1 MNSVTLILSVSLIIL
16 LIYIIFSL
24 LRRNSYT
31 GTMAYADKEMPVPVL
46 QNTSPASAYSI
57 WIYISE
63 WTTGY
68 KNIFERGDVSVGLDD
83 NINYLTIT
91 VPKIM
96 NTQYKNNLSY
106 YITEDT
112 SDTPPTYYYGTND
125 NCKLLCNNQ
134 QTCGGFNYYKKPQT
148 GMTVN
153 NDHNLITTGCVL
165 VNRTPLTSS
174 DLQEI
179 QANDLYSDVL
189 YSEIKNNDKEKYI
202 VESYIPIQE
211 WVFIAINMD
220 SQYTEVYINGKMVK
234 TIINTNET
242 NTATNVV
249 LSKGGTGFNGHNSN
263 FQTFD
268 KTLTTQEIWN
278 SYKAGFGYY
287 SSLSDYSVKIGFY
300 KDDV

>member
-1 MNSVTLILSVSLIIL
+1 MNSVTLILSVSVIIL

-31 GTMAYADKEMPVPVL
+31 GAMAYADKETKVAVS

-63 WTTGY
+63 WTIGD
-68 KNIFERGDVSVGLDD
+68 KNIFERGNVKVGLD
-83 NINYLTIT
+83 NKINYLTIT

-96 NTQYKNNLSY
+96 NTQYKKIPYAIKEPENISY
-106 YITEDT
+106 N
-112 SDTPPTYYYGTND
+112 YGTND
-125 NCKLLCNNQ
+125 NCKLLCSNS
-134 QTCGGFNYYKKPQT
+134 TDCRGFNYYKTIPS
-148 GMTVN
+148 GMTAN
-153 NDHNLITTGCVL
+153 PQPNLLTAGCVL
-165 VNRTPLTSS
+165 INN
-174 DLQEI
+174 EI
-179 QANDLYSDVL
+179 TTADYTTNDDVL
-189 YSEIKNNDKEKYI
+189 YAEIKNNNTEKYI

-211 WVFIAINMD
+211 WVFITINMD

-242 NTATNVV
+242 NTDTIVY
-249 LSKGGTGFNGHNSN
+249 LSKNDSGFTGHNSK
-263 FQTFD
+263 FQAFD

-287 SSLSDYSVKIGFY
+287 SSLSDYSIKIGFY

>member
-1 MNSVTLILSVSLIIL
+1 MNSVTLILSVSVIIL

-31 GTMAYADKEMPVPVL
+31 GAMAYANKEKTVTVL

-63 WTTGY
+63 WSRGD
-68 KNIFERGDVSVGLDD
+68 KNIFERGSLNVGLDD
-83 NINYLTIT
+83 KINYLTIS

-96 NTQYKNNLSY
+96 NTQYKNIPNYSINTTDSIY
-106 YITEDT
+106 H
-112 SDTPPTYYYGTND
+112 YGTND
-125 NCKLLCNNQ
+125 NCKLLCSNNKD
-134 QTCGGFNYYKKPQT
+134 CGGFNYYKTIPAD
-148 GMTVN
+148 MSASN
-153 NDHNLITTGCVL
+153 NPNLITAGCVL
-165 VNRTPLTSS
+165 VNK
-174 DLQEI
+174 EI
-179 QANDLYSDVL
+179 TTADFNPTKGDVL
-189 YSEIKNNDKEKYI
+189 YAEIKNDKEKYI

-211 WVFIAINMD
+211 WVFITINMD

-242 NTATNVV
+242 NTATDVI
-249 LSKGGTGFNGHNSN
+249 LSKGDTGFDGHNSK